1 MTPKE
6 KAEDLFVTFYQRLP
20 DSVYSDDGA
29 KHEAKQFSLI
39 AVDELIKEELLWLQ
53 EVGGNESESEWIK
66 VKQEIN
72 NL

>member
-29 KHEAKQFSLI
+29 KHEAKQCSLI
-39 AVDELIKEELLWLQ
+39 AVDQVMLALNGYDFYYWQ
-53 EVGGNESESEWIK
+53 Q
-66 VKQEIN
+66 VKQEIEK
-72 NL
+72 L